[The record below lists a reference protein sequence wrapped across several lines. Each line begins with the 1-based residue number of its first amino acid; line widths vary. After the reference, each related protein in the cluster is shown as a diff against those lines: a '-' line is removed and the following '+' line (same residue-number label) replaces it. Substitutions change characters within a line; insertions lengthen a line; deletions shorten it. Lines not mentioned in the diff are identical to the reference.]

1 MCLENFK
8 KITTEEDIIAYKLL
22 EKMSF
27 VDSLRGRKYFSPFY
41 LFAWEIGKV
50 YKEGHLAPLF
60 GINVDHEQTIN
71 GGCFHTFKNLGEAQ
85 HQLQAHRDRWTEDT
99 YIAKCRIPK
108 DSNFI
113 YEGEY
118 VGVSPA
124 YGANGREICQGY
136 ASEKLEILEILPD

>member
-1 MCLENFK
+1 MFVLIMCLENFK

-22 EKMSF
+22 ERNNF
-27 VDSLRGRKYFSPFY
+27 YTEYVSPFY
-41 LFAWEIGKV
+41 LFKWVIGHV
-50 YKEGHLAPLF
+50 YSEGHLGPIF
-60 GINVDHEQTIN
+60 GYGEEFEKTIN

-85 HQLQAHRDRWTEDT
+85 RQLQVHRDRWTEET

-118 VGVSPA
+118 KGVTPT
-124 YGANGREICQGY
+124 YGANGIEICQGY

>member
-1 MCLENFK
+1 MLVLIMCLEKIK
-8 KITTEEDIIAYKLL
+8 KITAEEDIIAYKLL
-22 EKMSF
+22 ERNALY
-27 VDSLRGRKYFSPFY
+27 VSPFY
-41 LFAWEIGKV
+41 PFTWEIGQV
-50 YKEGHLAPLF
+50 YKEGHLEPLF
-60 GINVDHEQTIN
+60 GYDDDEGNPTIN

-85 HQLQAHRDRWTEDT
+85 HQLQVHRDRWTLNT

-118 VGVSPA
+118 KGVTPT
-124 YGANGREICQGY
+124 YGANGKEICQGY

>member
-22 EKMSF
+22 ERNPH
-27 VDSLRGRKYFSPFY
+27 VAAYISPFY
-41 LFAWEIGKV
+41 LFKWEIGQV
-50 YKEGHLAPLF
+50 YKEGHRSPLL
-60 GINVDHEQTIN
+60 GSNDEDKPTIN

-85 HQLQAHRDRWTEDT
+85 RQLQVHRDRWTLNT

-108 DSNFI
+108 NSNFI

-118 VGVSPA
+118 KGVTPT
-124 YGANGREICQGY
+124 YGANGKEICQGY

>member
-22 EKMSF
+22 E
-27 VDSLRGRKYFSPFY
+27 RKFHTEYVSPFY
-41 LFAWEIGKV
+41 LFKWEFGKV
-50 YKEGHLAPLF
+50 YGEGHLTPLF
-60 GINVDHEQTIN
+60 GSTLEDGLTIN

-85 HQLQAHRDRWTEDT
+85 RQLQVHRDRWTENT

-118 VGVSPA
+118 KGVTPT
-124 YGANGREICQGY
+124 YGANGIEICQGY
-136 ASEKLEILEILPD
+136 ASEKLEILEILPY

>member
-22 EKMSF
+22 E
-27 VDSLRGRKYFSPFY
+27 RKFFTFYTEYVSPFY
-41 LFAWEIGKV
+41 LFKWEIGKV
-50 YKEGHLAPLF
+50 YGEGHLEPLF
-60 GINVDHEQTIN
+60 GYGDEEYGQTIN

-85 HQLQAHRDRWTEDT
+85 LQLQVHRDRWTLNT

-118 VGVSPA
+118 KGATPA
-124 YGANGREICQGY
+124 FGDKGKYICQGY
-136 ASEKLEILEILPD
+136 ASEKLEILEILAD

>member
-22 EKMSF
+22 ERNHF
-27 VDSLRGRKYFSPFY
+27 YTEYVSPFY
-41 LFAWEIGKV
+41 QFKWEFGKV
-50 YKEGHLAPLF
+50 YGEGHLTPLF
-60 GINVDHEQTIN
+60 GGDEKEPSIN
-71 GGCFHTFKNLGEAQ
+71 GWCFHTFKNLDEAQ
-85 HQLQAHRDRWTEDT
+85 RQLQVHRDRWTVCT

-118 VGVSPA
+118 KGVTPA
-124 YGANGREICQGY
+124 YEANGIEICQGY
-136 ASEKLEILEILPD
+136 ASEKLEIIEILPY

>member
-22 EKMSF
+22 E
-27 VDSLRGRKYFSPFY
+27 RNRYIAEYISPFY
-41 LFAWEIGKV
+41 LFKWEIGKV
-50 YKEGHLAPLF
+50 YSEGHIAPLL
-60 GINVDHEQTIN
+60 GYGEEYGETIN

-85 HQLQAHRDRWTEDT
+85 RQLQVHRDRWTENT

-118 VGVSPA
+118 KGVTPA
-124 YGANGREICQGY
+124 YGANGTEICQGY